1 MVISLYRQGW
11 TGFKIISSSW
21 RAVLLQFGIAE
32 SLIVQVKGQPRLLTL
47 DQASALAC
55 AAKAWHKFQALV
67 QPVRGDGTSRKKYGQ
82 RQICAGIDK
91 GLAFQAL
98 APFGKVVHLS
108 RKRQKTP
115 NFARVRIK
123 GIKAAKLTKIGKF

>member
-1 MVISLYRQGW
+1 LCR
-11 TGFKIISSSW
+11 
-21 RAVLLQFGIAE
+21 E
-32 SLIVQVKGQPRLLTL
+32 SLAQVSG
-47 DQASALAC
+47 AC
-55 AAKAWHKFQALV
+55 PACLRRRNK
-67 QPVRGDGTSRKKYGQ
+67 PKKYGQ

-91 GLAFQAL
+91 DLAFQAL

-108 RKRQKTP
+108 GKRQKTP